1 MTDHPGTDT
10 PAAPRRLLVCG
21 CCHLGGF
28 PFATRLSQTG
38 QELATRRRRDRT
50 PASAHGRHSGVS
62 PAREAPAATPGVRG
76 YSPPPPPV
84 SPIRGLIDFH
94 THAAPDVFGRAV
106 DDDELASQAA
116 ARQMEAVVF
125 KNHVALTADRV
136 DLTAH
141 RMTFETLKKRKRG
154 VFRAVPLPPEFAVML
169 DHVHDLRR
177 SQRRKD
183 RRPTRAHV
191 GVVAGDGLAQRRIKS
206 TSPEKA
212 CLVRYNTERNVR
224 PNPWGSRAA
233 PVPESALPP
242 STARYAPLA
251 RQSPSPA
258 LPAGAG
264 RLPCPSDRR

>member
-1 MTDHPGTDT
+1 MSGELFHSDGSRKYLTQEER
-10 PAAPRRLLVCG
+10 AAFLDASRRFPRDVETFCHVLAYTGCRL
-21 CCHLGGF
+21 
-28 PFATRLSQTG
+28 T
-38 QELATRRRRDRT
+38 
-50 PASAHGRHSGVS
+50 
-62 PAREAPAATPGVRG
+62 EA
-76 YSPPPPPV
+76 
-84 SPIRGLIDFH
+84 L
-94 THAAPDVFGRAV
+94 
-106 DDDELASQAA
+106 
-116 ARQMEAVVF
+116 
-125 KNHVALTADRV
+125 ALTAYRV

-183 RRPTRAHV
+183 RRPTRPHV

-233 PVPESALPP
+233 PDPESALPP

-251 RQSPSPA
+251 RQSPSPV